1 MKRLIKPVSLVLAVV
16 FAATAF
22 TACGNKKEADAD
34 SLISVTATQQVTDKK
49 EDFNKEEYAVNNVAV
64 TSSANDISATVA
76 ETASDAGQ
84 AVEKTSVVK
93 PETKPSDSK
102 DTSAKK
108 RLVIATNAQFAP
120 FEYYENGKLTGIDI
134 DLANLIAQK
143 LGMECEFV
151 DMDFDNLVSSVQSG
165 SADIAIS
172 AITVTEERQN
182 KVSFSAPYLKESQ
195 LIVVRKSSEIKTF
208 DDILLQGAR
217 IGVAAGSL
225 AEAYLKEDFGNE
237 ATISFVNEYGVL
249 VSLETGRIDA
259 AVISGGTAEKYLKE
273 SGGLTV
279 IDKEY
284 AVEEYAIAVS
294 KDNPELLV
302 KINIALR
309 ELKSEGKIDAI
320 IAKYTH

>member
-1 MKRLIKPVSLVLAVV
+1 MKRLIKPISLVLAVV

-76 ETASDAGQ
+76 ETAPDAGQ
-84 AVEKTSVVK
+84 AVEKTSAVK

-108 RLVIATNAQFAP
+108 RLIIATNAQFAP

-134 DLANLIAQK
+134 DVANLIAQK

-151 DMDFDNLVSSVQSG
+151 DMDFNNIVTYVKNG
-165 SADIAIS
+165 SADIGMA
-172 AITVTEERQN
+172 ALTVTDERLERVN
-182 KVSFSAPYLKESQ
+182 FSVPYVKETQ
-195 LIVVRKSSEIKTF
+195 VIVVKEGSGLKTLN
-208 DDILLQGAR
+208 DLQGKQ
-217 IGVAAGSL
+217 IGVEQGSAAEFY
-225 AEAYLKEDFGNE
+225 AEEDFAGE
-237 ATISFVNEYGVL
+237 TLIGFVNESAVL
-249 VSLETGRIDA
+249 VSMETGRIDA

-273 SGGLTV
+273 SGDLTV